1 MVSEFYAKAVGKPD
15 IGYRVEGT
23 GPPVILVYGVGAN
36 LGSWDEV
43 TRRMQ
48 ERFCIVG
55 MDLAGHGKSGPIR
68 SARGLQEFADDVRRF
83 WDHLGLST
91 AHLAGDAIF
100 RPGDNRERGLID
112 HMQYVNLGRANLKV
126 SRLGFGAM
134 GIGDNSWRSWVLDE
148 DAARPILKRALDH
161 GVNFIDTC
169 DYYSSGRSE
178 EVVGRL
184 LRSLAKRDQI
194 VLATKVGNPMGKGPN
209 ARGFSRKHLHEA
221 VDQSLRRLQTD
232 YIDLYQTHIWDPSTH
247 LEEMVDA
254 FDSLVRAG
262 KVLYLGITDMPAWQ
276 LAKAYYCAAHTGRA
290 RFISVQNHYNPIWR
304 EDERE
309 LLPFCRA
316 EGLGVI
322 SYSPM
327 ARGFLAGPARRDGSA
342 PTERLRSDDY
352 ALKILRPGQ
361 RYGGRRG
368 GRSDWRGMQ
377 ACTCAGCAGM
387 DPLAARRDSTYLWRH
402 APGPRR
408 CRGCDP
414 QNCVG

>member
-1 MVSEFYAKAVGKPD
+1 
-15 IGYRVEGT
+15 
-23 GPPVILVYGVGAN
+23 
-36 LGSWDEV
+36 
-43 TRRMQ
+43 MQ
-48 ERFCIVG
+48 
-55 MDLAGHGKSGPIR
+55 H
-68 SARGLQEFADDVRRF
+68 
-83 WDHLGLST
+83 
-91 AHLAGDAIF
+91 
-100 RPGDNRERGLID
+100 
-112 HMQYVNLGRANLKV
+112 VNLGRSNLKV

-134 GIGDNSWRSWVLDE
+134 GVGDKSWRSWVLDE
-148 DAARPILKRALDH
+148 DASRPILKRALDL
-161 GVNFIDTC
+161 GINFIDTC

-178 EVVGRL
+178 EVIGRL
-184 LRSLAKRDQI
+184 LRSFAKREEI

-221 VDQSLRRLQTD
+221 VDQSLQRLQTD

-254 FDSLVRAG
+254 LDSLVRAG

-276 LAKAYYCAAHTGRA
+276 LAKAYYYAAHNGRA

-327 ARGFLAGPARRDGSA
+327 ARGFLSGRGRRDGST

-352 ALKILRPGQ
+352 ALKIYGRSNDTAVAEAVEAVAATRKVAPAQVALAWTLSRPGMTAPIFGAT
-361 RYGGRRG
+361 RPEHV
-368 GRSDWRGMQ
+368 DAAVAALDLALDKEALQ
-377 ACTCAGCAGM
+377 AISRAYQ
-387 DPLAARRDSTYLWRH
+387 PRLASEF
-402 APGPRR
+402 G
-408 CRGCDP
+408 
-414 QNCVG
+414 